1 MTQLS
6 TLGGA
11 ALSPLCFGTMQFG
24 GTADAGASR
33 AMFDACREAGVN
45 HFDTAHVYTGG
56 ASETLLGQF
65 AKGERDNIYVAT
77 KVAYTGGAGTENI
90 NASFAASQKRL
101 QLDCVDLLYLHR
113 FDPDT
118 PLGETFEALA
128 RLQQS
133 GKIRQIGVSNYAAW
147 QVVKAQGVAADL
159 GIRIDMIQPMYSLV
173 KRQAEVELL
182 PMAKSEGIGVAAYSP
197 LGAGLLTG
205 KDTRRGDGRLAT
217 DSRYAARY
225 GQPWMHKTAQDFA
238 ALAAQMQIEP
248 ATLAVV
254 WAAHHPSIT
263 CPIISART
271 VDQLRP
277 SLAAPQINISDAD
290 YARITALSQ
299 TPAPATD
306 RLEEA

>member
-1 MTQLS
+1 MTQLR
-6 TLGGA
+6 THGGEL
-11 ALSPLCFGTMQFG
+11 LSPLCFGTMQFG
-24 GTADAGASR
+24 RTADAGASR
-33 AMFDACREAGVN
+33 AMYDACRAAGVN

-65 AKGERDNIYVAT
+65 IKKERDAIFVAT
-77 KVAYTGGAGTENI
+77 KVAYTGGAGRENI
-90 NASFAASQKRL
+90 KASFDVSQKRL
-101 QLDCVDLLYLHR
+101 QLDCIDLLYLHR

-118 PLGETFEALA
+118 PLSETFDALA
-128 RLQQS
+128 QLQRV
-133 GKIRQIGVSNYAAW
+133 GKIRHIGVSNYAAW
-147 QVVKAQGVAADL
+147 QVVKAQGVAAAM
-159 GIRIDMIQPMYSLV
+159 GTRIDMIQPMYSLV

-238 ALAAQMQIEP
+238 AFAARMQMAP
-248 ATLAVV
+248 ATLAVA
-254 WAAHHPSIT
+254 WAARHPSVN

-277 SLAAPQINISDAD
+277 SLAAAQISMSGED

-306 RLEEA
+306 RLDEA